1 MTITFGPDPVRA
13 RVQEL
18 LSRLDLGTAL
28 GDPDETAL
36 VDFKED
42 PSRRGPRGELL
53 EGGREDADAA
63 KFLAKEAACMANT
76 PGSGALIVGVSKT
89 GELIGTALD
98 AEWLRF
104 RIFEVTG
111 RALTVDVQE
120 VVVQGTRLLV
130 IYPPG
135 AVEPIRMDG
144 RIHWRVGDH
153 CAEVD
158 ASTWHTRQMYR
169 RQYDWSAGASSVPV
183 TEVRASAVDVARAFL
198 YDSGDERSED
208 LANAPTP
215 QLLRRLNVVTPEGM
229 LTNAGVLAFVGRAEP
244 SLDYT
249 HHEVAGADSSI
260 RVHRG
265 GRSLLEELADV
276 LQALEARNTVRH
288 VQTGLAVGQ
297 LRDIPRI
304 AAREALVNGV
314 AHREWGQPEAT
325 RVEHIGRTLRVTSPG
340 GFFGGVEP
348 GNIITHPSVSRNRA
362 LTQLLADLRVAE
374 RQGIGVDRM
383 VREMVRLG
391 HPRPEI
397 EEIPGPYVR
406 TTLVGESLDEPW
418 MAWLGKVEPR
428 HLTQDVSAV
437 LILRHLVERVW
448 IDEIRAA
455 RLTQVSPT
463 EARSVL
469 DRLRAATVGDAP
481 LVELAAGTP
490 DAAPPVWRLSDGA
503 KQLLAALDAEVGR
516 HRAAPAR
523 RAVAMDFARQRGRIS
538 TTELASLVGGHAS
551 NMGSTL
557 RALEEEGHLEPSTP
571 SRRGRGFF
579 YRWVEER
586 AAGGPAGVEG
596 GV

>member
-1 MTITFGPDPVRA
+1 MTITFGPDPVRT
-13 RVQEL
+13 RVREL
-18 LSRLDLGTAL
+18 LSRLDAGTAL

-53 EGGREDADAA
+53 EGRREDADAA

-104 RIFEVTG
+104 RIFEVAG

-130 IYPPG
+130 LYPPA
-135 AVEPIRMDG
+135 AVEPIRMEG
-144 RIHWRVGDH
+144 RIRWRVGDH

-169 RQYDWSAGASSVPV
+169 RQYDWSAEASAVPV
-183 TEVRASAVDVARAFL
+183 ADVRSSAVDVARAFL

-276 LQALEARNTVRH
+276 LQAFEARNTVRH

-325 RVEHIGRTLRVTSPG
+325 RVEHIGRTLRVTRACLR
-340 GFFGGVEP
+340 
-348 GNIITHPSVSRNRA
+348 IDARVS
-362 LTQLLADLRVAE
+362 
-374 RQGIGVDRM
+374 
-383 VREMVRLG
+383 
-391 HPRPEI
+391 
-397 EEIPGPYVR
+397 
-406 TTLVGESLDEPW
+406 
-418 MAWLGKVEPR
+418 
-428 HLTQDVSAV
+428 
-437 LILRHLVERVW
+437 
-448 IDEIRAA
+448 
-455 RLTQVSPT
+455 
-463 EARSVL
+463 
-469 DRLRAATVGDAP
+469 
-481 LVELAAGTP
+481 
-490 DAAPPVWRLSDGA
+490 
-503 KQLLAALDAEVGR
+503 
-516 HRAAPAR
+516 
-523 RAVAMDFARQRGRIS
+523 
-538 TTELASLVGGHAS
+538 
-551 NMGSTL
+551 
-557 RALEEEGHLEPSTP
+557 
-571 SRRGRGFF
+571 
-579 YRWVEER
+579 
-586 AAGGPAGVEG
+586 
-596 GV
+596 